1 MAMARK
7 MTVLERL
14 RALGRLGVYTTFVFV
29 GLAAVAAR
37 SARSDAGEASLVM
50 GREFA
55 NLGGAIQNGQRVRLN
70 GETLYVGSTTV
81 DMPTNEVLDRFEA
94 LCRQGS
100 QGLDEVVRDPS
111 LGLPA
116 EKRSWLDQLGPEG
129 LGILRN
135 ESHGEGTVACVTHG
149 GGGGFKGLAERL
161 GNFSRDLD
169 LQHLGKLRYV
179 YTRPTSDKRRSQ
191 VITVWTD
198 GSLRLGHI
206 FPTSGGEAPGTDP
219 VSAPRPPDATRMLSA
234 EIDGAPY
241 GIRLYESARS
251 PAEVLKFYDQRL
263 AAEGWTS
270 AAEVPRAAAEAR
282 SYSKGGAELLLFAE
296 AGPRTTVSL
305 VELPAKTQ

>member
-1 MAMARK
+1 MARK
-7 MTVLERL
+7 ITVLERL
-14 RALGRLGVYTTFVFV
+14 KALGRLGAYTTFIFV
-29 GLAAVAAR
+29 GLAAVALR
-37 SARSDAGEASLVM
+37 SARSDAGEASLIL

-70 GETLYVGSTTV
+70 GETFYVGSTTV
-81 DMPTNEVLDRFEA
+81 DMPTHEVLDRFEA
-94 LCRQGS
+94 LCRQNS

-116 EKRSWLDQLGPEG
+116 EKRSWLEQLGPEG

-135 ESHGEGTVACVTHG
+135 ESHGEGTVACIAHNE
-149 GGGGFKGLAERL
+149 GGGFKGLVERL
-161 GNFSRDLD
+161 VNFTQDFDLR
-169 LQHLGKLRYV
+169 HLGKLRYV

-198 GSLRLGHI
+198 GSVRLSHI
-206 FPTSGGEAPGTDP
+206 FPISGGEAPGADP
-219 VSAPRPPDATRMLSA
+219 VNVPRPPEATRLLSA

-241 GIRLYESARS
+241 GIRLYESTRS
-251 PAEVLKFYDQRL
+251 PAEVLQFYDQKL
-263 AAEGWTS
+263 AAEGWSS

-282 SYSKGGAELLLFAE
+282 AYSKDGAELLLLAE
-296 AGPRTTVSL
+296 TGPRTSVSL

>member
-1 MAMARK
+1 MARK

-14 RALGRLGVYTTFVFV
+14 RGLARLGVYTSFVFV

-55 NLGGAIQNGQRVRLN
+55 NLGGAIQNGQRMRLN
-70 GETLYVGSTTV
+70 GETIYVGSTVV
-81 DMPTNEVLDRFEA
+81 DMPTSEVLDRFEA
-94 LCRQGS
+94 LCRSGS
-100 QGLDEVVRDPS
+100 QGLDEAMKDPS
-111 LGLPA
+111 LGLPE
-116 EKRSWLDQLGPEG
+116 EKRSWLAQLGPEG

-149 GGGGFKGLAERL
+149 GGGGLRGLGERL
-161 GNFSRDLD
+161 ATFSQSLD
-169 LQHLGKLRYV
+169 LQHLGKLRYA
-179 YTRPTSDKRRSQ
+179 YTRPTSDKKRSQ

-198 GSLRLGHI
+198 GSLRLGHL
-206 FPTSGGEAPGTDP
+206 FPAAGIESPGADP
-219 VSAPRPPDATRMLSA
+219 VSIPRPPDATRMLSA
-234 EIDGAPY
+234 EIDGAPS
-241 GIRLYESARS
+241 GIRLYESARA

-263 AAEGWTS
+263 AAEGWS
-270 AAEVPRAAAEAR
+270 AVAEVPRAASEAR
-282 SYSKGGAELLLFAE
+282 AYSKGGAEVLLFAE